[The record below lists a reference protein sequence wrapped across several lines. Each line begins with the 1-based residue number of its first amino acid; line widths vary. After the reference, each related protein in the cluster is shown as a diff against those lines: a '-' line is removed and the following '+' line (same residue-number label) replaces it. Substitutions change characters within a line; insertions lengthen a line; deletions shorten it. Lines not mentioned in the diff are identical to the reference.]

1 MKKTILHF
9 ITNLGRGG
17 AEVMMVKVIRELKD
31 YNNIIVT
38 LSPENHFGGELQC
51 DMYICLNLKSV
62 LLFPKAALQ
71 LRKIIMENNVDLVHS
86 HLFWPTVIARMG
98 TPKKIPLVTTIHA
111 FIASSLEYK
120 SLHIR
125 LLDKIT
131 YRLRKNVIIAV
142 AKGAMK
148 EYFEFL
154 KVKPFKAYS
163 LYTFVDTREFNE
175 SRSLKC
181 ANKKSTFK
189 IITVGALREQKNH
202 KYLLAAF
209 NSLAGENFELDIYGS
224 GPLLCEMQELIK
236 QDNLQVYLKGEIRN
250 VPQIINQYD
259 LFVMSS
265 TFEGFSLSVLEA
277 MAMNMPLL
285 LSNISSFREQCA
297 DTAVYFDLQ
306 NTGDFLLK
314 LRGMAADRNNL
325 SKLAIA
331 GKERA
336 VNNFTLEQHMFG
348 LRKIYSELWQ

>member
-9 ITNLGRGG
+9 IYNLGRGG

-31 YNNIIVT
+31 FNNIIVT
-38 LSPENHFGGELQC
+38 LSPENHFGGELEF
-51 DMYICLNLKSV
+51 DKYFCLNLKSV
-62 LLFPKAALQ
+62 LLFPKAAFQ
-71 LRKIIMENNVDLVHS
+71 LRKIIKENKIDLVHS
-86 HLFWPTVIARMG
+86 HLFWPTVIARIG

-111 FIASSLEYK
+111 FIANSLEYK
-120 SLHIR
+120 SVHIR

-131 YRLRKNVIIAV
+131 YSLRKNVIIAV
-142 AKGAMK
+142 AKGAMQ
-148 EYFEFL
+148 EYFDFL

-163 LYTFVDTREFNE
+163 LYTFVDTQEFNE
-175 SRSLKC
+175 SRALDS
-181 ANKKSTFK
+181 AHKKNVFK

-202 KYLLAAF
+202 KYLLSAF
-209 NSLAGENFELDIYGS
+209 KSLVGENFELDIYGT
-224 GPLLCEMQELIK
+224 GPLLAEMQELIK
-236 QDNLQVYLKGEIRN
+236 QNNLQVCLKGEIRN

-297 DTAVYFDLQ
+297 ETAIFFDLQ
-306 NTGDFLLK
+306 NTSDFLLK
-314 LRGMAADRNNL
+314 LRAMASDRSHL
-325 SKLAIA
+325 SKLAAA

-336 VNNFTLEQHMFG
+336 INNFTLEQHMFG
-348 LRKIYSELWQ
+348 LRKIYSELLL